1 MLPSIF
7 AYGVFYGVLIL
18 VFLSIIHI
26 IITIFIGKRLKYKTH
41 FDLSRDEFADTLRR
55 MADLHPKE
63 IDFESAIES
72 LSSNYAIPKEKL
84 CAILID
90 YVHLLAKQT
99 SEEK

>member
-1 MLPSIF
+1 
-7 AYGVFYGVLIL
+7 
-18 VFLSIIHI
+18 
-26 IITIFIGKRLKYKTH
+26 
-41 FDLSRDEFADTLRR
+41 

-90 YVHLLAKQT
+90 YIHLLAQQT
-99 SEEK
+99 NEEK